1 MIDEVLASRS
11 FSPDDQIAFAR
22 LSSDWNPMHL
32 DRAFARRTQVGTP
45 VVHGIHHLAWAADAV
60 LHRFPLEVASIRARF
75 LQPLYL
81 DETAHVRILE
91 LTERQIEFEVVAA
104 DSVVARVK
112 LSAQP
117 GKFAAPTLLP
127 APVAPAPLA
136 EPVNLRFEQL
146 AGQAGAVAIG
156 DADVRSA
163 FPALTDAIGQSAVRA
178 LLATSQIVGMA
189 CPGLHSL
196 FAGLEVNCGPPAG
209 RESALAY
216 AVGKTDAR
224 FRSLQI
230 EVSGAGIAGR
240 LDAFARLAPPSQPG
254 MTEISPR
261 VAGRPFAG
269 QRSLIVGGSRGLG
282 EVTAKIVA
290 GGGGH
295 PVITYRESRHEAERV
310 AAEILA
316 AGGQCEILHYDALTP
331 ARDQLGRLGAVDS
344 CYYFATPKIFQRK
357 SALYEPEKL
366 RVFLSYYADGFFDLC
381 TALAHGESG
390 KVAIFYPSTVAIDQ
404 GISATAEYAMAKTA
418 GETLA
423 NYLNEFM
430 PAIHVICRRLPRI
443 LTDQTATVGVASAD
457 NALDVMLPVVYE
469 VQQMARPA
477 PAPRG

>member
-1 MIDEVLASRS
+1 MINEALASRS
-11 FSPDDQIAFAR
+11 FSPDDQVAFAR

-32 DRAFARRTQVGTP
+32 DRAFARRTQVGAP
-45 VVHGIHHLAWAADAV
+45 VVHGIHHLAWSADAV
-60 LHRFPLEVASIRARF
+60 LHRFPLEVANIRARF

-81 DETAHVRILE
+81 DETAHVRIM
-91 LTERQIEFEVVAA
+91 ERTDRLIEFEVVAA
-104 DSVVARVK
+104 DCVVARIK

-117 GKFAAPTLLP
+117 GKFAAPIVPPSVP
-127 APVAPAPLA
+127 AQLA
-136 EPVNLRFEQL
+136 EPVNLPFEQL

-156 DADVRSA
+156 DADVRSL
-163 FPALTDAIGQSAVRA
+163 FPALTHAIGQSAVQA

-209 RESALAY
+209 GESALAY
-216 AVGKTDAR
+216 AVAKTDAR

-240 LDAFARLAPPSQPG
+240 LEAFARLAPPSQPG
-254 MTEISPR
+254 MTEISAR
-261 VAGRPFAG
+261 VAGRLFAG

-290 GGGGH
+290 AGGGR

-310 AAEILA
+310 AAEILG

-331 ARDQLGRLGAVDS
+331 AGDQLGKLGAVDS

-366 RVFLSYYADGFFDLC
+366 RLFLRFYADGFFDLC

-390 KVAIFYPSTVAIDQ
+390 KVAVFYPSTAAIDQ
-404 GISATAEYAMAKTA
+404 RVGATAEYAMAKMA

-423 NYLNEFM
+423 SYLNEFT
-430 PAIHVICRRLPRI
+430 PGIHVICRRLPRI

-477 PAPRG
+477 AAPRG

>member
-1 MIDEVLASRS
+1 MIEALASRS

-32 DRAFARRTQVGTP
+32 DRAFARRTQVGAP
-45 VVHGIHHLAWAADAV
+45 VVHGIHHLAWSADAV
-60 LHRFPLEVASIRARF
+60 LRRFSLEVANIRARF

-81 DETAHVRILE
+81 DETAHVRILKR
-91 LTERQIEFEVVAA
+91 TDRQIEFEVVAA
-104 DSVVARVK
+104 DSVVARIK

-117 GKFAAPTLLP
+117 GKFAGPTLLP
-127 APVAPAPLA
+127 APSAPTRFA
-136 EPVNLRFEQL
+136 EPINLRFEQL

-156 DADVRSA
+156 DADVRSV
-163 FPALTDAIGQSAVRA
+163 FPALSDAIGQSAVKA

-196 FAGLEVNCGPPAG
+196 FTGLEVYCGPHTG
-209 RESALAY
+209 QESALAY

-230 EVSGAGIAGR
+230 EVSGAGIAGW
-240 LDAFARLAPPSQPG
+240 LEAFARPAPPSQPG
-254 MTEISPR
+254 MTQISPR

-269 QRSLIVGGSRGLG
+269 QKSLIVGGSRGLG

-290 GGGGH
+290 AGGGSA
-295 PVITYRESRHEAERV
+295 VITYRESRHEAERV
-310 AAEILA
+310 AAEILG
-316 AGGQCEILHYDALTP
+316 AGDQCEILHYDALTP
-331 ARDQLGRLGAVDS
+331 ASDQLGRLGAVDS

-366 RVFLSYYADGFFDLC
+366 RVFLRFYADGFFDLC
-381 TALAHGESG
+381 TALAHEGPG
-390 KVAIFYPSTVAIDQ
+390 KIAIFYPSTVAIDQ
-404 GISATAEYAMAKTA
+404 GLGATAEYAMAKMA
-418 GETLA
+418 GEILA
-423 NYLNEFM
+423 KHLNEFM
-430 PAIHVICRRLPRI
+430 PNIHVICRRLPRI

>member
-1 MIDEVLASRS
+1 MIDDALANRS
-11 FSPDDQIAFAR
+11 FSQDDQVAFAR

-32 DRAFARRTQVGTP
+32 DRAFARRTQLGAP
-45 VVHGIHHLAWAADAV
+45 VVHGIHHLAWSADAV
-60 LHRFPLEVASIRARF
+60 LHRFPIKVANIRARF

-81 DETAHVRILE
+81 DETAHVRILGR
-91 LTERQIEFEVVAA
+91 TDRQIEFEVVAA
-104 DSVVARVK
+104 DSVVARLK

-117 GKFAAPTLLP
+117 GKFAAVTLLP
-127 APVAPAPLA
+127 AAPARFA
-136 EPVNLRFEQL
+136 EPANLRFEQL

-156 DADVRSA
+156 DADVRSV
-163 FPALTDAIGQSAVRA
+163 FPALTDAIGQSAVKA

-196 FAGLEVNCGPPAG
+196 FAGLDVNCGPSTD

-240 LDAFARLAPPSQPG
+240 LEVFARPAPPSQSG
-254 MTEISPR
+254 MTKISPR

-269 QRSLIVGGSRGLG
+269 QKSLIVGGSRGLG

-290 GGGGH
+290 AGGGH
-295 PVITYRESRHEAERV
+295 PVITYREGRHEAERV
-310 AAEILA
+310 AAEILG

-331 ARDQLGRLGAVDS
+331 AGHQLAKLGAVDS

-357 SALYEPEKL
+357 AALYEPEKL

-390 KVAIFYPSTVAIDQ
+390 KVAVFYPSTVAIDQ
-404 GISATAEYAMAKTA
+404 RVGTTAEYAMAKMV

-423 NYLNEFM
+423 NYVNEFM
-430 PAIHVICRRLPRI
+430 PSIHVICRRLPRI

-469 VQQMARPA
+469 VQQMTRPA
-477 PAPRG
+477 AAPRG

>member
-1 MIDEVLASRS
+1 MIDEALASRR

-32 DRAFARRTQVGTP
+32 DAAFARRTQLGAP
-45 VVHGIHHLAWAADAV
+45 VVHGIHHLAWSADAV
-60 LHRFPLEVASIRARF
+60 LRRFPIKVANIRARF

-81 DETAHVRILE
+81 DEPAHVRILE
-91 LTERQIEFEVVAA
+91 RSDRQIEFEVVAA
-104 DSVVARVK
+104 DSVVARIK

-117 GKFAAPTLLP
+117 GKFAAATLLP
-127 APVAPAPLA
+127 SAPARFA
-136 EPVNLRFEQL
+136 EPANLRFEQL

-156 DADVRSA
+156 DADVRSV
-163 FPALTDAIGQSAVRA
+163 FPALTGAIGQSAVKA

-196 FAGLEVNCGPPAG
+196 FAGLEVNCGPSTD

-240 LDAFARLAPPSQPG
+240 LEAFARPAPPSQPR
-254 MTEISPR
+254 MAEISPR

-269 QRSLIVGGSRGLG
+269 QKSLIVGGSRGLG

-290 GGGGH
+290 AGGGH
-295 PVITYRESRHEAERV
+295 PVITYREGRHEAERV
-310 AAEILA
+310 AAEILG

-331 ARDQLGRLGAVDS
+331 AGHQLAKLGAVDS

-357 SALYEPEKL
+357 AALYEPEKL
-366 RVFLSYYADGFFDLC
+366 RVFLRFYADGFFDLC
-381 TALAHGESG
+381 TALAHGQSG

-404 GISATAEYAMAKTA
+404 RVGTTAEYAMAKMA

-423 NYLNEFM
+423 NYVNEFM
-430 PAIHVICRRLPRI
+430 PSIHVICRRLPRI

-477 PAPRG
+477 AAPRG